1 MITYSICLSLCDL
14 FHWVQYSRFMHVVA
28 NGRIPFLLWLNNIPL
43 WVCVY
48 AQTAS
53 SLAIHLLMDIHIASI
68 ILATVNTAAMNIGVY
83 VSFPVSISLF
93 FGYVP
98 RSGITR
104 SYGQGYIY
112 FCEEPPYFFHSGCI
126 GLHFHRQ
133 YTRVSFSPY
142 PHQHLLY
149 MFILMIAILIGVRKY
164 LVMVS
169 ICISLMI
176 SNFWVSW
183 PAECLLWKNVY
194 LGLLPIFQNE
204 LPVHLILNCT
214 SSSYILNINPWLTI

>member
-1 MITYSICLSLCDL
+1 M
-14 FHWVQYSRFMHVVA
+14 
-28 NGRIPFLLWLNNIPL
+28 
-43 WVCVY
+43 Y

-169 ICISLMI
+169 ISSVEYLFMLFLAICMSSL
-176 SNFWVSW
+176 
-183 PAECLLWKNVY
+183 EKCLLRFFAHI
-194 LGLLPIFQNE
+194 LPE
-204 LPVHLILNCT
+204 LFVFWGSMSCL
-214 SSSYILNINPWLTI
+214 